1 MQLNIT
7 QPLTCKSFKMKKM
20 LKHVIG
26 DVTLKVFFL
35 YFFSLEPSE
44 DKSDQPG

>member
-7 QPLTCKSFKMKKM
+7 QLLTRKSFKV
-20 LKHVIG
+20 HVIV
-26 DVTLKVFFL
+26 DVTLKVFFPCSL
-35 YFFSLEPSE
+35 SLEPSE